1 MNGRVLKRKPNRTYD
16 ANTRPLA
23 CRVDPDTRKE
33 VEEYAKETKVY
44 LAEALRQLIELGLE
58 TARLCKSSIPLHKP
72 SIRSGVYSEWMNF
85 NLGNS
90 VKYIWRAGDKGSII
104 EDLKKARWYLDREIQ
119 RLEKK

>member
-1 MNGRVLKRKPNRTYD
+1 MLKK
-16 ANTRPLA
+16 
-23 CRVDPDTRKE
+23 
-33 VEEYAKETKVY
+33 
-44 LAEALRQLIELGLE
+44 Q
-58 TARLCKSSIPLHKP
+58 KSTSPKP
-72 SIRSGVYSEWMNF
+72 SDNSSNSASKQHDSVNHPFHYTNHPSGVECIQITEWMNF